1 MFRLLIALLL
11 LLAVAACAPVA
22 PTETATRAEIADSTL
37 PPMKAFNR
45 AQPQMQAVSN
55 KDLVRDF
62 IDLSFQLESGRTL
75 PIFTRF
81 REPIKVRVTG
91 AAPAS
96 LNRDLAQLLLR
107 LQREADIDI
116 RQVGSGKPANITIQ
130 AVSRSDIR
138 KALPQAACF
147 VVPNVSSLS
156 EFKSAR
162 RTSKTS
168 WTQLKI
174 REKLAIF
181 VPADAAPQEIRDCLH
196 EELAQ
201 AIGPLNDLYRLPN
214 SVFNDDNVHAVLTG
228 YDMLMLRAYYAPELQ
243 MGMTRADVE
252 AALPAVFAR
261 LNPQGEALAPRYAT
275 KTPKGYVDAIQTA
288 LGPGASASAR
298 LNAANTALAI
308 AVEAG
313 WTDHRRAFAHYAKG
327 RLMQTS
333 DPRGAFANFQAADQF
348 YAQTPGTDLHRT
360 YVATHLAAHAIYR
373 GAGQQALSTLDGKTT
388 HAVAGENA
396 ALLSTVMLLQA
407 EALEIS
413 GNADQARSVRLDSL
427 GWARYGFGPD
437 WAVRAKIHEIRAL
450 SPANG

>member
-1 MFRLLIALLL
+1 MFRLLIAPLL

-22 PTETATRAEIADSTL
+22 PAETATRAEIADSTL

-275 KTPKGYVDAIQTA
+275 KTPKPHWAQGHPQV
-288 LGPGASASAR
+288 
-298 LNAANTALAI
+298 
-308 AVEAG
+308 
-313 WTDHRRAFAHYAKG
+313 
-327 RLMQTS
+327 
-333 DPRGAFANFQAADQF
+333 RG
-348 YAQTPGTDLHRT
+348 
-360 YVATHLAAHAIYR
+360 
-373 GAGQQALSTLDGKTT
+373 
-388 HAVAGENA
+388 
-396 ALLSTVMLLQA
+396 
-407 EALEIS
+407 
-413 GNADQARSVRLDSL
+413 
-427 GWARYGFGPD
+427 
-437 WAVRAKIHEIRAL
+437 
-450 SPANG
+450 